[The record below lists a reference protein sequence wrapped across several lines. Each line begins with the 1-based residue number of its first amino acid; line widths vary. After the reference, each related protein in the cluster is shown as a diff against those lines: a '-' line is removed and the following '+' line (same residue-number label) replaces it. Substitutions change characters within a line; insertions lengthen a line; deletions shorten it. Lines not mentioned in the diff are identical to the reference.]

1 LIRAVLRRWGAA
13 VERGQS
19 LVGMGFILPLLVLI
33 VLGTLEF
40 GFVFDHHLTLEY
52 ATREG
57 ARAGAAL
64 ANGEDVECD
73 LDNNG
78 TFDTPTWSCVDPL
91 IIAAVQRVLTS
102 PGSPVD
108 VGNVSEIR
116 IYRSDEDGNEEAVN
130 VWRPSAGMGPHVGG
144 ARLNFIQHSVAWAAN
159 TPLNGANNAQ
169 SVGISVIYTY
179 ELATPFGFILGDG
192 LSMTDRTIM
201 QLNPTN

>member
-1 LIRAVLRRWGAA
+1 VRRWRRA

-19 LVGMGFILPLLVLI
+19 LVEMGFILPMLVLI

-57 ARAGAAL
+57 ARTGAAL
-64 ANGEDVECD
+64 ADGDNVECD
-73 LDNNG
+73 LNNNG

-91 IIAAVQRVLTS
+91 IVAAVQRVLTS

-108 VGNVSEIR
+108 ISNVSEIR
-116 IYRSDEDGNEEAVN
+116 IYRSDADGEEVAVN
-130 VWRPSAGMGPHVGG
+130 VWRPSAGMGVYVGG
-144 ARLNFIQHSVAWAAN
+144 ARLNFIQHSVGWAAN
-159 TPLNGANNAQ
+159 TRLNGANNAH
-169 SVGISVIYTY
+169 SVGVSVIYTY
-179 ELATPFGFILGDG
+179 ELQTPFGFILGDG
-192 LSMTDRTIM
+192 LGMSDRTVM

>member
-1 LIRAVLRRWGAA
+1 MIKACARRWHAA

-19 LVGMGFILPLLVLI
+19 LVEMGLILPLLVLI

-64 ANGEDVECD
+64 ANG
-73 LDNNG
+73 G
-78 TFDTPTWSCVDPL
+78 TGPPGCADAANVDPR

-108 VGNVSEIR
+108 VSEVSEIH
-116 IYRSDEDGNEEAVN
+116 IYNAGPDGEELATN
-130 VWRPSAGMGPHVGG
+130 VWRHSAGMGPTVDGVP
-144 ARLNFIQHSVAWAAN
+144 LNFVQFSVAWPACNRNNSAVN
-159 TPLNGANNAQ
+159 TQ
-169 SVGISVIYTY
+169 SVGVSLFYTY
-179 ELATPFGFILGDG
+179 SLQTPFAFILGDG
-192 LSMTDRTIM
+192 LDMTDRTVM

>member
-1 LIRAVLRRWGAA
+1 VIGWLVRHYQRA

-19 LVGMGFILPLLVLI
+19 LVEMGLILPLLVLI

-64 ANGEDVECD
+64 AHG
-73 LDNNG
+73 G
-78 TFDTPTWSCVDPL
+78 TGPPGCTGASEVDQR

-102 PGSPVD
+102 PGSPV
-108 VGNVSEIR
+108 VLSNVSEIH
-116 IYRSDEDGNEEAVN
+116 IYNAGPDGEELATN
-130 VWRPSAGMGPHVGG
+130 VWRYSAGMGPTVDGVP
-144 ARLNFIQHSVAWAAN
+144 LNFIQHSVAWPACDRN
-159 TPLNGANNAQ
+159 NGAVGTH
-169 SVGISVIYTY
+169 SVGVSIAYGY
-179 ELATPFGFILGDG
+179 DLQTPFTYVLGNGID
-192 LSMTDRTIM
+192 MTDRTVM